1 MFLKK
6 ILNVVILLR
15 VIYIYIYIYII
26 YRHKNLHHRG
36 RGTVRVFPWN
46 KLYIGARGIVA
57 ILVFFF
63 FVFLMGAILVLMLK
77 NMQVASYRLTAVAA
91 RS

>member
-1 MFLKK
+1 M
-6 ILNVVILLR
+6 NVVILFRL
-15 VIYIYIYIYII
+15 IYIYII
-26 YRHKNLHHRG
+26 SRHKSLHHRG

-63 FVFLMGAILVLMLK
+63 FVFFMGAILVLMLK
-77 NMQVASYRLTAVAA
+77 NMQVASYRLTAVAT

>member
-1 MFLKK
+1 MFFKK

-15 VIYIYIYIYII
+15 VIYIYIYIIS
-26 YRHKNLHHRG
+26 RHKNLHHRG

-46 KLYIGARGIVA
+46 KLYIGARGIAA